1 MLTDKSNIPSP
12 TCITQS
18 VCVYDVKGLQL
29 KLQKFTF
36 IRASYAY
43 SI

>member
-1 MLTDKSNIPSP
+1 MY
-12 TCITQS
+12 QS

-36 IRASYAY
+36 IQASYA
-43 SI
+43 